1 MVQLLVDALDVER
14 ILADD
19 RGREVAIDMEL
30 RAFGRLGIYAAAAAR
45 ERRLTD
51 ARHAIIRL
59 DPHKHVA
66 ERVRDVAREDVLGP
80 QWNGEEL
87 RREARD
93 LHEHPKSTIGWYCNA
108 ISYAVIAM
116 RTMAREQVVSAERLR
131 SFATAVLRTVGMP
144 DDAVG
149 RRDDPNCHQ

>member
-1 MVQLLVDALDVER
+1 
-14 ILADD
+14 
-19 RGREVAIDMEL
+19 
-30 RAFGRLGIYAAAAAR
+30 
-45 ERRLTD
+45 
-51 ARHAIIRL
+51 
-59 DPHKHVA
+59 
-66 ERVRDVAREDVLGP
+66 

-144 DDAVG
+144 DDDADVVADAMVWADLRDLPMHG
-149 RRDDPNCHQ
+149 VSGKLPQCVRRIRSGVTAAKNSWEPVSENASTVV